1 MTLAPFAP
9 WTDPRVGDVCATSR
23 GRSRTVRSVGYRE
36 VDGRRVAVTVAV
48 EDAAGNLVTIAAEK
62 WAQQCAGIVERGGR
76 YRRGPLQGFN
86 GRDAL
91 WDLYEELFDAVQ
103 YLRQALYERDGR

>member
-23 GRSRTVRSVGYRE
+23 GRSRTVRSVGYLT
-36 VDGRRVAVTVAV
+36 VDRRAPGTVAV
-48 EDAAGNLVTIAAEK
+48 EDDAGNLVTIAAGK

-76 YRRGPLQGFN
+76 YRRG
-86 GRDAL
+86 D
-91 WDLYEELFDAVQ
+91 
-103 YLRQALYERDGR
+103 DG